1 MPTMLSQRL
10 ERLRQFYQR
19 YQRLPSYSEM
29 MVLFG
34 WRSKN
39 AAYRF
44 IQKIKQAGFVQQ
56 DRLGKLTV
64 TTKLIGTK
72 VLGEI
77 AAGFPSPAE
86 EELADVMRLDQYLI
100 EHPASTFMVRVS
112 GDSMIEAG
120 IQPNDLVIVERQRS
134 PKPNDI
140 VIALVDDAW
149 TMKRFVKQGNR
160 TVLLAANKKYRPI
173 YPTTELKIEGVVIG
187 VVRKYH

>member
-1 MPTMLSQRL
+1 MTTTLTQRL

-29 MVLFG
+29 MDLFG
-34 WRSKN
+34 WHSKN

-44 IQKIKQAGFVQQ
+44 IQNIKQAGFIQQ
-56 DRLGKLTV
+56 DRLGKLTA

-100 EHPASTFMVRVS
+100 EHPSSTFMVRVS

-149 TMKRFVKQGNR
+149 TMKRFVKQGQR

-173 YPTTELKIEGVVIG
+173 YPITELKIEGVVVG